1 MDGYWIAPWRLSV
14 GLQAFVESGAPLN
27 KLGFFNSTYGSMVFL
42 VPRGSEGRLPTL
54 WDTNLTLSYPIAI
67 GPVTVTL
74 QAYLFHVF
82 NQQIAISR
90 DDVWSSRPPEDFPAT
105 IYDPN
110 QEQNNDFYGTIT
122 GRSDPRSFRAAL
134 RVSF

>member
-1 MDGYWIAPWRLSV
+1 M

-27 KLGFFNSTYGSMVFL
+27 KLGYFNSKYGAMVFL

-54 WDTNLTLSYPIAI
+54 WDANLTISYPIMV

-74 QAYLFHVF
+74 QAYLFNLF
-82 NQQIAISR
+82 NNQIAISR
-90 DDVWSSRPPEDFPAT
+90 DDAWSNSQPKGYPAT

-110 QEQNNDFYGTIT
+110 QTQNNDQYGAVT
-122 GRSDPRSFRAAL
+122 GRSDPRSFRASL